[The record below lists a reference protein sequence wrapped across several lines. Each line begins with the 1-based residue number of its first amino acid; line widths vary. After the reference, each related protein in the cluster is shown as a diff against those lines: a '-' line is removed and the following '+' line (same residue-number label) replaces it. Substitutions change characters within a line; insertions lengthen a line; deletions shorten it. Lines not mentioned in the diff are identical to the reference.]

1 MAHFD
6 SPLGS
11 KKITA
16 QPLKEFDVP
25 DESGYIEPTNP
36 VPAAKQ
42 RTVSIPSEGE
52 LQSFQTRLESQYES
66 PAEFERE
73 IKQAKAAQQASK
85 QGKERLNDGARR
97 RIEMLV
103 GMTRSAREVI
113 IGENTFVL
121 QTLRSKEMREAMMVA
136 SEFDG
141 TIQSPFEIRRQLL
154 GRSLKQVA
162 GVDIEQFVGS
172 NSLEARMSFV
182 DEQDDTLLNRL
193 YEEYLTMTREAK
205 DKYAIK
211 TEEEAKEVID
221 DLKK

>member
-11 KKITA
+11 KKIA
-16 QPLKEFDVP
+16 VAPLKEFDVP
-25 DESGYIEPTNP
+25 DESGYSEPSNP
-36 VPAAKQ
+36 TPIVKQ
-42 RTVSIPSEGE
+42 RAVSVPNEE
-52 LQSFQTRLESQYES
+52 DLRSFQSRIEEQEEA
-66 PAEFERE
+66 PADFERQV
-73 IKQAKAAQQASK
+73 KQAKLAR

-103 GMTRSAREVI
+103 GMTQTIREVV
-113 IGENTFVL
+113 IGENTFSL
-121 QTLRSKEMREAMMVA
+121 QTLKAKEMREAMMIA

-154 GRSLKQVA
+154 ARSLRQVA

-172 NSLEARMSFV
+172 TSLEARLSFV

-193 YEEYLTMTREAK
+193 YEEYLTLTREAK

-211 TEEEAKEVID
+211 TEKDAKGVIE

>member
-1 MAHFD
+1 MAHFE

-16 QPLKEFDVP
+16 APLKEYDVP
-25 DESGYIEPTNP
+25 DESGYVEPTNP
-36 VPAAKQ
+36 VPVAKQ
-42 RTVSIPSEGE
+42 RTISIPSEGE
-52 LQSFQTRLESQYES
+52 LQSFRSRLESEYES
-66 PAEFERE
+66 PAEAEHQLR
-73 IKQAKAAQQASK
+73 QAKAAQQASL
-85 QGKERLNDGARR
+85 QGKERLGDGARR

-103 GMTRSAREVI
+103 GMTRSTREVV
-113 IGENTFVL
+113 IGETTFVL

-136 SEFDG
+136 SEYDG

-154 GRSLKQVA
+154 GRALKQVA

-172 NSLEARMSFV
+172 NALEARMSFV

-193 YEEYLTMTREAK
+193 YEEYLTLVREAK

-211 TEEEAKEVID
+211 TEEEAKEVIN

>member
-1 MAHFD
+1 MPHFD
-6 SPLGS
+6 SPIGS
-11 KKITA
+11 KKFA
-16 QPLKEFDVP
+16 SAPLKEFDVP
-25 DESGYIEPTNP
+25 DESGYSEPSNP
-36 VPAAKQ
+36 TPPAKQ
-42 RTVSIPSEGE
+42 RNVAVPNEDE
-52 LQSFQTRLESQYES
+52 LVSFQSRLESQEES
-66 PAEFERE
+66 PAEIERQ
-73 IKQAKAAQQASK
+73 IKQAKMAQQAAR

-121 QTLRSKEMREAMMVA
+121 QTLKSKEMREAMMA
-136 SEFDG
+136 AAEYDG

-172 NSLEARMSFV
+172 SALEARFAFV

-193 YEEYLTMTREAK
+193 YEEYLTLVREAK
-205 DKYAIK
+205 SKYAIK